1 MITINASKPR
11 VRGRFRSRLA
21 AVSLATVAT
30 VAGTAAMSTPALAS
44 TGTAAVANASSNYCQ
59 PVGVG
64 YSSAPFSATMYGKAC
79 VTGTGNSGT
88 SGSCPGGPQLSTSIA
103 GWASPFV
110 SITSVSGGCY
120 FIPQTNGGEE
130 SMWVNIGIQVTDPIE
145 PWSHVNGTVWLRI
158 AMTHNGTQYKQTGA
172 TLNLWS
178 FLNLL

>member
-145 PWSHVNGTVWLRI
+145 PWNHVNGTVWLRI
-158 AMTHNGTQYKQTGA
+158 AMTHNGTQYKQTGG